1 MNILETM
8 KNKIGLEPQDLSGA
22 AKTVVDVYQGRV
34 DKLPQLMKE
43 GSQVL
48 QKMSSKLSRTQMI
61 ITVGVLAAGL
71 VFAVT
76 KLKNTNMA

>member
-1 MNILETM
+1 MNIKETM
-8 KNKIGLEPQDLSGA
+8 RNKIGIEPQDLSGA
-22 AKTVVDVYQGRV
+22 AKTAVDVYQGRV

-43 GSQVL
+43 GSQVI
-48 QKMSSKLSRTQMI
+48 QKMSSKLTRTQMI

-76 KLKNTNMA
+76 RLKGTRMA